1 MTNNIANDLLFIII
15 IIIPLIAQIN
25 ISASYKRYKEVKNKK
40 GISGFEVARKIL
52 DAHGLEDIYIVET
65 GGNLTDHYDPNRKVI
80 KLSRDVF
87 KGESIAA
94 LSVAAHECGHAI
106 QDKEGYKMMRIRSL
120 IAPIVSLTSSF
131 SWWVIFFGL
140 ITQYFN
146 IFIFGIGLITIGL
159 IFQLVTLP
167 VEFNASKRAR
177 KELEKLNLVSKDE
190 SDGVKKMLTSAAL
203 TYVASVLTSILQ
215 IVRLFLL
222 FNNDNR

>member
-1 MTNNIANDLLFIII
+1 
-15 IIIPLIAQIN
+15 
-25 ISASYKRYKEVKNKK
+25 
-40 GISGFEVARKIL
+40 
-52 DAHGLEDIYIVET
+52 
-65 GGNLTDHYDPNRKVI
+65 
-80 KLSRDVF
+80 
-87 KGESIAA
+87 
-94 LSVAAHECGHAI
+94 
-106 QDKEGYKMMRIRSL
+106 MRIRSL
-120 IAPIVSLTSSF
+120 IAPVVSLTSSF

-167 VEFNASKRAR
+167 VEFNASRRAR
-177 KELEKLNLVSKDE
+177 KELEKLKLIDEDE
-190 SDGVKKMLTSAAL
+190 STGVKKMLTSAAL